1 MVSRSYDYLAKF
13 PPDLTIQTSDRTF
26 SVHQTILCCGSG
38 YFRTRHAGGW
48 KNDGPLQLPDI
59 PGDSFQL
66 ILNILY
72 EDEFPEL
79 DTVEDY
85 HSFLQYLDYFD
96 IKLER
101 PLLFVTDCSGDV
113 LLEMI
118 KDGTITKGNI
128 IGVLSHIAQR
138 GPIPQALM
146 LEIYRRELLKM
157 HDLKDYLDLVED
169 RLDTRAKL
177 YDLGMDPSWVLY
189 NINTPE
195 LKQDLI
201 AVFTKLGISTD
212 FILDQSLMEQS
223 EGPSR
228 VTHLYN

>member
-1 MVSRSYDYLAKF
+1 MVSRSYDYLTKF
-13 PPDLTIQTSDRTF
+13 PSDLTIQTQDRTF
-26 SVHQTILCCGSG
+26 SVHQTVLWCGSE

-59 PGDSFQL
+59 PGESFQL
-66 ILNILY
+66 ILNVLY
-72 EDEFPEL
+72 EDEFPAL

-85 HSFLQYLDYFD
+85 YTFIQYLDYFD

-101 PLLFVTDCSGDV
+101 PLLFVADCSAEV
-113 LLEMI
+113 LVEMI

-128 IGVLSHIAQR
+128 IGVLSHLSSS
-138 GPIPQALM
+138 GLIPQIVI

-169 RLDTRAKL
+169 RLETRAKL

-212 FILDQSLMEQS
+212 FILD
-223 EGPSR
+223 
-228 VTHLYN
+228 HLE